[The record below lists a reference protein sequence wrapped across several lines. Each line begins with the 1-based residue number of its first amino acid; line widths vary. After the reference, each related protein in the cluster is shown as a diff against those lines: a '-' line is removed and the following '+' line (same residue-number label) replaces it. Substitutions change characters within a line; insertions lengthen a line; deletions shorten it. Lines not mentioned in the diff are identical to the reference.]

1 MEIET
6 LPEIC
11 TPEEV
16 AEYLNVARSTIYAW
30 CASGD
35 LPSIKMRKVIRI
47 RKAALLEWIA
57 EHERASCSSQV

>member
-1 MEIET
+1 MEIAN

-11 TPEEV
+11 TPEQV
-16 AEYLNVARSTIYAW
+16 AEYLSVARSTIYAW
-30 CASGD
+30 CASGE
-35 LPSIKMRKVIRI
+35 LPSIKIRKVLRI